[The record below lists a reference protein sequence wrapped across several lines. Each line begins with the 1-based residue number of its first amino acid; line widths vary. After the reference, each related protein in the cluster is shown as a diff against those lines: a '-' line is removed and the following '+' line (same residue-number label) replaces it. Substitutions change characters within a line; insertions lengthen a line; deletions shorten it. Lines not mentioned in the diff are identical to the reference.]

1 MVHPFFLWKFVRLN
15 VTCHMSGPKSLQL
28 CHWMSLDSLALPFF
42 QRPEPQQ
49 HSPQQFPIKSQ
60 RFPMWKSLHSSP
72 PFPAIWEATL
82 AGSGIFGIIDQ
93 ATSPPWESRLWKK
106 IHLPTPALKIVQ
118 GKLINIPF
126 ASIFP
131 NLLLLVSGREVS
143 FEMIYGRFWT
153 FVGP

>member
-28 CHWMSLDSLALPFF
+28 CHWPSRFSNDLK
-42 QRPEPQQ
+42 PQQ
-49 HSPQQFPIKSQ
+49 HSPQQFPLKSQ
-60 RFPMWKSLHSSP
+60 RFLMWKSLHSSP

-93 ATSPPWESRLWKK
+93 ATSPPWESRLDGKK
-106 IHLPTPALKIVQ
+106 FTSRLRPLKIVQ
-118 GKLINIPF
+118 GKLIYIPF

-131 NLLLLVSGREVS
+131 NLLLLISGREVS